1 MTDSQTG
8 KQNHNKMIESFTVQ
22 YEHQTIVLRI
32 AEIYFRVSSL
42 FPMAM
47 CSVVQEGSPVRL
59 CMTLLTVALQ
69 TPQSV
74 GFSRVEY

>member
-8 KQNHNKMIESFTVQ
+8 EQNHNKMIESFIVQ

-42 FPMAM
+42 SPMAL

-59 CMTLLTVALQ
+59 FMTLLTVALQ